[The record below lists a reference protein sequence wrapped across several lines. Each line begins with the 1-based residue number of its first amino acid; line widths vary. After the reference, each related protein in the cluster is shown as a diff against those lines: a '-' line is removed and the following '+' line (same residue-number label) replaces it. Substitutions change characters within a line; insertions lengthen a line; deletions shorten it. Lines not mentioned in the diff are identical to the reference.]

1 MKKTQLRICL
11 VLLAN
16 QENGKKEGKGVG
28 RKLHKNVK
36 KILEGSHY
44 PMFLLLYTKMD
55 CVLFK
60 QNNKKDEF

>member
-36 KILEGSHY
+36 KNIGGITLPPVSTAVHINGLRT
-44 PMFLLLYTKMD
+44 F
-55 CVLFK
+55 
-60 QNNKKDEF
+60 

>member
-11 VLLAN
+11 VLQAN
-16 QENGKKEGKGVG
+16 QENGKKGGKGVG

-44 PMFLLLYTKMD
+44 PHVSTAVHINGLRTF
-55 CVLFK
+55 
-60 QNNKKDEF
+60 